1 MMDPTRRLF
10 AVLLL
15 PAVAWAAHLQMTYFL
30 HPQTCESQSPVYL
43 WTVSLIAL
51 AVLAGNGWLSR
62 GMIHRGRRD
71 VDRFMAIAALVLSIF
86 FGLLVIGQTI
96 PQFLLRPCD

>member
-1 MMDPTRRLF
+1 MDPTRRLF

-15 PAVAWAAHLQMTYFL
+15 PPITWATHLQMTYFL

-51 AVLAGNGWLSR
+51 AVLAVNGWLSR
-62 GMIHRGRRD
+62 GMLRGGRRD
-71 VDRFMAIAALVLSIF
+71 VDRFMAIAALILSIF
-86 FGLLVIGQTI
+86 FALLVIGQTI
-96 PQFLLRPCD
+96 PQFMLRPCD